1 MLEVVDH
8 YERLGVVD
16 RIDGSQPI
24 EAVAA
29 DILDRFRAESPD
41 A

>member
-16 RIDGSQPI
+16 RIDGTRPI
-24 EAVAA
+24 EAVTA
-29 DILDRFRAESPD
+29 DILGRLVAARVD